1 MLIWMPV
8 SELNCDL
15 ECIPNDKHIALPK
28 HVCKP
33 VIEDR
38 GDTGRHQ
45 RNTDGMPTE
54 QGKLKNNIF
63 T

>member
-1 MLIWMPV
+1 MI
-8 SELNCDL
+8 NT
-15 ECIPNDKHIALPK
+15 LPCQNMF
-28 HVCKP
+28 VNL
-33 VIEDR
+33 IEDR